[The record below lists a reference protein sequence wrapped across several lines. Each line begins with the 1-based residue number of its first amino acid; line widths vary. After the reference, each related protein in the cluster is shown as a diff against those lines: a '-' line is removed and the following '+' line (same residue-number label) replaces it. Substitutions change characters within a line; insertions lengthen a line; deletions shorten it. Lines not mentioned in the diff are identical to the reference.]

1 MKSQKK
7 LIKLFS
13 TAAVAAMSV
22 SSLFAQTNLGADCG
36 CPSVAS
42 RPTVL
47 LSSLAGSDG
56 QLTAKN
62 TILSCD
68 KMYILDKKIYVDSLK
83 SLTIQPGT
91 VIRGRKATDGN
102 ANALIVQ
109 RDAKIFASGTATC
122 PIVFTAE
129 ADLLDGKFPVAT
141 TGQWGGIVILGKS
154 FVNLTVAKNT
164 TTGSSTRYCAG
175 VDGTGFIEGF
185 SASNVRNIYGGA
197 ANVDEDDNSG
207 ILKYVSIRH
216 AGDVLP
222 VIPGTPAEGANELNG
237 LSLGA
242 VGRGTTIENVEIISS
257 ADDNIEFFGGTVN
270 VKYITTMFGADDM
283 FDFDLGYK
291 GKAQFYFGVKTATN
305 DTLTTI
311 GSDNGIEADADDDKA
326 KPAHALRSHPI
337 IYNSTFIGNNRYK
350 GNADNSGPA
359 GIQAKELVE
368 GEFYN
373 NIFANF
379 RTGVNFAT
387 ARSNASNG
395 GDAYDNWT
403 NVDNA
408 YNTGTGV
415 ASKGSLIIKNNTF
428 FGNRYPITK
437 GSMTTGKW
445 SAIVSNPADG
455 TLLSL
460 GTADEL
466 TQFTTDGNTV
476 PTTIDGFNSV
486 WAMNSTTNA
495 VATVLDVI
503 PTNNIATTITAPAD
517 GFFTPAAYRGA
528 FDATKPSWL
537 SGWAYATVLKTSAG
551 LQSNPTDI
559 NQDGI
564 TNVTDFNL
572 LLGKFNQPNK

>member
-1 MKSQKK
+1 MKSQKT
-7 LIKLFS
+7 LIKMFS

-36 CPSVAS
+36 CPPVAS

-47 LSSLAGSDG
+47 LTTLAGAEG
-56 QLTAKN
+56 QLLAKN
-62 TILSCD
+62 TILTCD
-68 KMYILDKKIYVDSLK
+68 KTWILDDKIYVDSLK

-91 VIRGRKATDGN
+91 VIKGRKAATGN

-109 RDAKIFASGTATC
+109 RDAKIFASGTPTC

-129 ADLLDGKFPVAT
+129 ADNLDGTFPTAS
-141 TGQWGGIVILGKS
+141 TGQWGGVVILGKS

-164 TTGSSTRYCAG
+164 TSGSTTRYCAG
-175 VDGTGFIEGF
+175 IDGTGFIEGF
-185 SASNVRNIYGGA
+185 SAANRRNVYGGG

-222 VIPGTPAEGANELNG
+222 VIPGTPADGSNELNG

-242 VGRGTTIENVEIISS
+242 VGRGTTIEHVEIISA

-305 DTLTTI
+305 DTTTTI
-311 GSDNGIEADADDDKA
+311 SSDNGIEADADDDKA
-326 KPAHALRSHPI
+326 APVHALRSHPI
-337 IYNSTFIGNNRYK
+337 FYNCTFVGNNRYN

-359 GIQAKELVE
+359 GLQAKELTE

-387 ARSNASNG
+387 ARDNATNL
-395 GDAYDNWT
+395 GDGYDNWT
-403 NVDNA
+403 SADNA

-415 ASKGSLIIKNNTF
+415 AVKGSLIIKNNTF

-437 GSMTTGKW
+437 GAMTTGKW
-445 SAIVSNPADG
+445 SAIVTNPADG
-455 TLLSL
+455 VKLSL
-460 GTADEL
+460 GSADDM
-466 TQFTTDGNTV
+466 TQFTNDGNLV
-476 PTTIDGFNSV
+476 PTTIAGFNTV

-495 VATVLDVI
+495 VSTVLDVI
-503 PTNNIATTITAPAD
+503 PSSNLASTITAPAD

-559 NQDGI
+559 NQDGM
-564 TNVTDFNL
+564 TDMKDFNQL
-572 LLGKFNQPNK
+572 LTRFNKANN